1 MTDGGMKIL
10 RDVRLITCFLPIGV
24 GIEVLERLKTEC
36 GILEA
41 SVGKARGMGHLTPVA
56 HRRGLGSETEKEVL
70 AAVVPDERADELFR
84 FVFEAAKIDR
94 PHGGIM
100 FMSRL
105 LQATRFELPEIEAA
119 SKDGSAT

>member
-1 MTDGGMKIL
+1 MEID
-10 RDVRLITCFLPIGV
+10 RSVRLITCFLPIGV
-24 GIEVLERLKTEC
+24 GMEVLERLRTEC
-36 GILEA
+36 GIIEA
-41 SVGKARGMGHLTPVA
+41 SLGKARGMGHLTPVA

-84 FVFEAAKIDR
+84 FIFDAAQIDR

-105 LQATRFELPEIEAA
+105 LQATRFELPEIEAQTN
-119 SKDGSAT
+119 GG